1 MLDPHSKQDTV
12 VKPCIFAIVYI
23 FFGAHLKS
31 RMCRGNFRGSLVQPR
46 HPLDGSLMSAGHPKQ
61 FSREFLEIAVRA
73 GMVI

>member
-1 MLDPHSKQDTV
+1 MYICNRLHFFWCTSGKLDAQ
-12 VKPCIFAIVYI
+12 
-23 FFGAHLKS
+23 
-31 RMCRGNFRGSLVQPR
+31 GNFRGSLVQPR

>member
-23 FFGAHLKS
+23 FFWCTSGKLDVQ
-31 RMCRGNFRGSLVQPR
+31 GNFRGSLVQPR

-61 FSREFLEIAVRA
+61 FLCESFWKLPYKLVW
-73 GMVI
+73 